1 MQQCKK
7 LKDILVLLKL
17 YYLRILKPILG
28 VVIILNLSSSVNTIK
43 YQCLN
48 FNVGNV
54 ILYSLF
60 TSILQLLMNLDVGN
74 LIANEAN
81 FRRCLQFSKCLYF
94 GILKPILGVF
104 IILNFVFIR
113 KYQISMLLINF
124 DVGNVIRQNAK
135 KKIFVV
141 LQILVKVLWIWY
153 MISIVLNL
161 SSSVNTIK
169 HQCLYCIL
177 V

>member
-1 MQQCKK
+1 M
-7 LKDILVLLKL
+7 
-17 YYLRILKPILG
+17 YFTLRILKPILG

-60 TSILQLLMNLDVGN
+60 TSILQLLMNFDVGN

-135 KKIFVV
+135 KRDISSAPNVST
-141 LQILVKVLWIWY
+141 WI